1 MFLFK
6 KLNSVISVSHHL
18 TLLVL

>member
-6 KLNSVISVSHHL
+6 KFNSVISVSHHL